1 MASGPVYFA
10 SALSAATPG
19 ADVAVITFTGVP
31 PGLYRMR
38 VSALNAGT
46 ADLTQGAN
54 LNVRVG
60 PGAVGSAGN
69 QIQGQGG
76 GTVGN
81 GRVSTVG
88 FPQPLEIPVM
98 VGPPSAGVNQFVYVA
113 TVAAAGAGAM
123 YAVTAS
129 LERAQ

>member
-31 PGLYRMR
+31 QGLYRMR

-76 GTVGN
+76 TIGS
-81 GRVSTVG
+81 GRISTVG